1 MSHLLARKSKSQKIL
16 LEYFDVHCHCLKV
29 SKQLS
34 QMPNRKALRKQK
46 QATSA
51 DRPSNIDRLQEQV
64 QKLIQKKS
72 FRQAIEKIKQISKM
86 HPEAEIRPSEA
97 EIWAL
102 QGQQEYHQ
110 GHHRQ
115 AQDSLRQAIELGT
128 TEESYYWLAR
138 SLMVSNDSATALET
152 MRGAFDSQILT
163 QDYAGCYLKL
173 LLLEEA
179 TAQVADLLKT
189 QPKRFSKAQLH
200 WAQGFL
206 ALKAGKLPEALEH
219 FKKMGGNATPGDSPA
234 AWIVYVQQQLGDW
247 SQAED
252 SLNLP
257 KSIDRGRL
265 LSSLLPTHPA
275 ISRLSLI
282 QAAAPKASPAAI
294 KLLDRQEGK
303 LRILSAVIR
312 FLQLIDQS
320 NHHDAAHIL
329 QKLPRPC
336 IDFPEVDSLYRS
348 VMILAADKAMENL
361 EVDCIVPFLEAVVY
375 EPPFDVQLVL
385 KLRCMY
391 EGEEYP
397 LQHFKR
403 LYSYFLTQVQQ
414 LAQDQPQ
421 NWPVPRLNSALAQI
435 HCWLAD
441 VCISRGSIQ
450 HGYNA
455 LQTAIDLCPESP
467 EVIGRQGLKAYL
479 QGDKTKAIALLTKSL
494 ENGCK
499 SREVYDRL
507 LMQLEEQGD
516 RDAVKDIQ
524 RRFGQALG
532 DEEAEDLDQE
542 EIPEWIEAF
551 STQKYPIF
559 ESYIA
564 EPDEE
569 NAAIEAC
576 RIFVAAV
583 EGEPNSAGKVGFKQE
598 WAVRQWQELLQKL
611 ADPEKIL
618 AIQAIFLAI
627 QLFTKR
633 QKGVAA
639 LQNDYL
645 QQLFSIDHHETP
657 ATHLMLWAVKGDR
670 LPALQIACRSYL
682 RLSPQPWL
690 ALSQLQFRVRRFATS
705 ESLRSLIDELLRQ
718 DAQNPQLLLAKA
730 TTYDS
735 ESNNYHELKEQG
747 FELARRLQD
756 ANALQSYRAEE
767 RFQSDQVSVMLF
779 TGARTDK
786 DFDQVNFLKQIV
798 RKMFGDNVPPEKLAE
813 IMPKLLQML
822 EENMYEDDDDFYED
836 DDDDDFSIPQMLFGG
851 KRPSPKNK
859 KGRR

>member
-1 MSHLLARKSKSQKIL
+1 
-16 LEYFDVHCHCLKV
+16 
-29 SKQLS
+29 
-34 QMPNRKALRKQK
+34 MPNRKALRKQK
-46 QATSA
+46 QTASA
-51 DRPSNIDRLQEQV
+51 DRPTNIDRLQEQV

-72 FRQAIEKIKQISKM
+72 YRQAIDKLKQISKM
-86 HPEAEIRPSEA
+86 HPEAEIRPSES

-110 GHHRQ
+110 GLHRQ
-115 AQDSLRQAIELGT
+115 AQASLRQAIELGAK
-128 TEESYYWLAR
+128 EESYYWLAK
-138 SLMVSNDSATALET
+138 SLIVSDDLATALET

-163 QDYAGCYLKL
+163 QKYAGCYLKL
-173 LLLEEA
+173 LLLQGA
-179 TAQVADLLKT
+179 TAEVGNLLKT
-189 QPKRFSKAQLH
+189 QSKRFSTAQIQ
-200 WAQGFL
+200 WAEGFL
-206 ALKAGKLPEALEH
+206 SIKAGKLPEALEH
-219 FKKMGGNATPGDSPA
+219 FKKMGGNATLGDSPA
-234 AWIVYVQQQLGDW
+234 AWIVYVQQRLGEW
-247 SQAED
+247 PQAED

-257 KSIDRGRL
+257 KPIDQSRL
-265 LSSLLPTHPA
+265 LSSFLPTHPA

-282 QAAAPKASPAAI
+282 QAAAPQASPTAI

-303 LRILSAVIR
+303 LRVLSAVIR

-329 QKLPRPC
+329 QKLPHPC
-336 IDFPEVDSLYRS
+336 IEFPEMDSLYRS
-348 VMILAADKAMENL
+348 VMILAADEAMEDL
-361 EVDCIVPFLEAVVY
+361 EVECIVPFLEAVVY

-403 LYSYFLTQVQQ
+403 LYSYFLAQVQQ

-421 NWPVPRLNSALAQI
+421 NWPVLRLNSALAQI

-441 VCISRGSIQ
+441 ICISRGSTQ

-479 QGDKTKAIALLTKSL
+479 QGDNTKAIALLTKSL

-507 LMQLEEQGD
+507 LMELEEKGD
-516 RDAVKDIQ
+516 RDAIKDIQ
-524 RRFGQALG
+524 RRFGKALG
-532 DEEAEDLDQE
+532 DEDAEDLDRE

-598 WAVRQWQELLQKL
+598 WAVQQWQELLQKL
-611 ADPEKIL
+611 TDPEKIL
-618 AIQAIFLAI
+618 AIQAIFLTI

-645 QQLFSIDHHETP
+645 QQLFLINHPETP

-670 LPALQIACRSYL
+670 LPALQTACRSYL
-682 RLSPQPWL
+682 RLSPQPGL
-690 ALSQLQFRVRRFATS
+690 ALGQLQFRVRRFATS
-705 ESLRSLIDELLRQ
+705 ESLRSLIDEFLCQ

-730 TTYDS
+730 TTYES

-747 FELARRLQD
+747 FDLARRLQD
-756 ANALQSYRAEE
+756 AAALQAYRAEE
-767 RFQSDQVSVMLF
+767 RFQSDQVSAMLF
-779 TGARTDK
+779 TGARIGK
-786 DFDQVNFLKQIV
+786 DFGQVNCVKQIV
-798 RKMFGDNVPPEKLAE
+798 RKMFGDNLPPEKLAE
-813 IMPKLLQML
+813 IMPKLLQMM
-822 EENMYEDDDDFYED
+822 EDDMYEDDDDFY
-836 DDDDDFSIPQMLFGG
+836 DDDDFSIPQMLFGG
-851 KRPSPKNK
+851 KRPSPNSK
-859 KGRR
+859 KGHR

>member
-1 MSHLLARKSKSQKIL
+1 
-16 LEYFDVHCHCLKV
+16 
-29 SKQLS
+29 
-34 QMPNRKALRKQK
+34 MPNRKALRKQK
-46 QATSA
+46 QTTSA
-51 DRPSNIDRLQEQV
+51 DRPANLDRLLEQV

-72 FRQAIEKIKQISKM
+72 YRQAIEKIKQIGKM
-86 HPEAEIRPSEA
+86 HPEAEIRPSES

-102 QGQQEYHQ
+102 QGQQEYHLGQ
-110 GHHRQ
+110 HRQ
-115 AQDSLRQAIELGT
+115 AQASLRQAIELGT

-138 SLMVSNDSATALET
+138 SLMVSDDSATALET

-173 LLLEEA
+173 LLLQED

-189 QPKRFSKAQLH
+189 QTKRFSAAQIH
-200 WAQGFL
+200 WAKGL
-206 ALKAGKLPEALEH
+206 LSLKTGKLPEALEH
-219 FKKMGGNATPGDSPA
+219 FKKMGSNATPGDSPA
-234 AWIVYVQQQLGDW
+234 AWIVYVQQQLGNW

-257 KSIDRGRL
+257 KSTDRGRL

-275 ISRLSLI
+275 ISRLSLV
-282 QAAAPKASPAAI
+282 QAAAPQASPAAI

-303 LRILSAVIR
+303 LRILSAAIG

-336 IDFPEVDSLYRS
+336 LEFPELDSLYRS
-348 VMILAADKAMENL
+348 VMILAADEAMEDL
-361 EVDCIVPFLEAVVY
+361 EVECIVPFLEAVVY

-403 LYSYFLTQVQQ
+403 LYNYFLAEVKK

-421 NWPVPRLNSALAQI
+421 NWPVARLNSALAQI

-441 VCISRGSIQ
+441 VSISRGSTQ

-455 LQTAIDLCPESP
+455 LQAAIDLCPESP

-479 QGDKTKAIALLTKSL
+479 QGDRTKAIALLTKSL

-507 LMQLEEQGD
+507 LMELKGQGD
-516 RDAVKDIQ
+516 RDAVRDIQ

-532 DEEAEDLDQE
+532 DEEAQDLDQE

-551 STQKYPIF
+551 IPQKYQIF
-559 ESYIA
+559 ESYI
-564 EPDEE
+564 EDPDEE
-569 NAAIEAC
+569 NAAIEAG

-583 EGEPNSAGKVGFKQE
+583 EGEPNTAGKVGFRQE
-598 WAVRQWQELLQKL
+598 WAAKKWQELLQKL

-645 QQLFSIDHHETP
+645 QQLLAIDRPETP

-670 LPALQIACRSYL
+670 LPALQTACRSYL
-682 RLSPQPWL
+682 RLSPLPEL
-690 ALSQLQFRVRRFATS
+690 ALTQLQFRVRRFATS
-705 ESLRSLIDELLRQ
+705 ESLRSLIDEFLRQ

-730 TTYDS
+730 TTYES

-747 FELARRLQD
+747 FDLARRLQD
-756 ANALQSYRAEE
+756 AAALQAYRAEE
-767 RFQSDQVSVMLF
+767 RFQSAQVSAMLF
-779 TGARTDK
+779 TGARSGEN
-786 DFDQVNFLKQIV
+786 FDRVNFVKQIV
-798 RKMFGDNVPPEKLAE
+798 RKMFGDNLPPEKLAE

-822 EENMYEDDDDFYED
+822 EDDMYEDDDDFYED
-836 DDDDDFSIPQMLFGG
+836 EDDDRDFSIPQFLLGG
-851 KRPSPKNK
+851 NRPSPKNK

>member
-1 MSHLLARKSKSQKIL
+1 
-16 LEYFDVHCHCLKV
+16 
-29 SKQLS
+29 
-34 QMPNRKALRKQK
+34 MPNRKALRQQK

-51 DRPSNIDRLQEQV
+51 DRPTNIDRLQEQV

-72 FRQAIEKIKQISKM
+72 YRQAIEKIKQISKM
-86 HPEAEIRPSEA
+86 HPEAEIKPAES

-110 GHHRQ
+110 EQHRQ
-115 AQDSLRQAIELGT
+115 AQTSLRQAIELGAP
-128 TEESYYWLAR
+128 EESYYWLAK
-138 SLMVSNDSATALET
+138 SLIASGDSVLALET
-152 MRGAFDSQILT
+152 MGSAFDSKVLT
-163 QDYAGCYLKL
+163 KDYAGCYLKL
-173 LLLEEA
+173 LLLQDA
-179 TAQVADLLKT
+179 TAQIADLLKT
-189 QPKRFSKAQLH
+189 QAKRFSAAQMH
-200 WAQGFL
+200 WAKGCL
-206 ALKAGKLPEALEH
+206 SLKAGQLSEALGH
-219 FKKMGGNATPGDSPA
+219 FKKMDGNATPSDSPA
-234 AWIVYVQQQLGDW
+234 AWIVYVQQQLGNW
-247 SQAED
+247 AQAED
-252 SLNLP
+252 ALNLP
-257 KSIDRGRL
+257 KSLESSRIL
-265 LSSLLPTHPA
+265 NSSLPIHPA
-275 ISRLSLI
+275 IVRLSLV
-282 QAAAPKASPAAI
+282 QAAAPQASPAAI
-294 KLLDRQEGK
+294 KLLDRPESK
-303 LRILSAVIR
+303 WRILSAVVK
-312 FLQLIDQS
+312 FLQLIDKS

-329 QKLPRPC
+329 QKLPHPC
-336 IDFPEVDSLYRS
+336 LEFPELDNLYRS
-348 VMILAADKAMENL
+348 VMILAADEAMEDL
-361 EVDCIVPFLEAVVY
+361 EVECIVPFLEAVVY

-403 LYSYFLTQVQQ
+403 LYSYFLAQVQQ
-414 LAQDQPQ
+414 LAQDQPR

-441 VCISRGSIQ
+441 VCISRGSTQ

-507 LMQLEEQGD
+507 LMELEEQGD

-551 STQKYPIF
+551 SSQKYPIF

-633 QKGVAA
+633 QKGVTA
-639 LQNDYL
+639 LQAEYL
-645 QQLFSIDHHETP
+645 QQLFSIDHPETP

-670 LPALQIACRSYL
+670 LPALQTACRSYL
-682 RLSPQPWL
+682 RLSPQPGL
-690 ALSQLQFRVRRFATS
+690 ALAQLQFRVRRFATS
-705 ESLRSLIDELLRQ
+705 ESLRSLIDEFLRQ

-735 ESNNYHELKEQG
+735 ENNNYHELKEQG
-747 FELARRLQD
+747 FDLARRLQD
-756 ANALQSYRAEE
+756 AAALQSYRVEE
-767 RFQSDQVSVMLF
+767 RFQSDQVSAMLF
-779 TGARTDK
+779 TGGRNGK
-786 DFDQVNFLKQIV
+786 DFDQVNFMKQIV
-798 RKMFGDNVPPEKLAE
+798 RKMFGDNLPPEKLAE

-822 EENMYEDDDDFYED
+822 EDDIY

-851 KRPSPKNK
+851 KHPSPKNK